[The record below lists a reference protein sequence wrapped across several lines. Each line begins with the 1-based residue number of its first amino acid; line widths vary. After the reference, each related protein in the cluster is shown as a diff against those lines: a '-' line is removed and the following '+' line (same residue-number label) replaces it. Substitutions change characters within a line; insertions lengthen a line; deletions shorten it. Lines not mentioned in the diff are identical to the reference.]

1 MAETPDQFANIRG
14 DFHIGLLGAREF
26 KNSSFDLMTYDET
39 ECDVTQ
45 NMIENLLIDFYNKGF
60 QYVSVISGGFEKC
73 HKLAVKHGLEIQNHS
88 PPHCLV
94 CTPEGYSRFNITRKL
109 KKFAGK
115 IMGGNKK

>member
-73 HKLAVKHGLEIQNHS
+73 HKLAVKHGLEI
-88 PPHCLV
+88 
-94 CTPEGYSRFNITRKL
+94 
-109 KKFAGK
+109 
-115 IMGGNKK
+115 